1 MRISNMKKHIL
12 IVLGIVFLGLM
23 VLAMAAPDFSGSW
36 VRDNAKS
43 DPVPD
48 PIMLNRPTTP
58 AGGGGGRGGGRGNA
72 EAVMTVQQEGTS
84 LLVTSPQ
91 GAVSKYTVDGKPYTR
106 TTETLIEK
114 AVVTAGLQGD
124 TLVIATA
131 QPYGGMPGNV
141 TLQMKEVWS
150 LSPDGKTLTITTTRT
165 IPAVEK
171 IYKQVYNKK

>member
-1 MRISNMKKHIL
+1 MKKHIL
-12 IVLGIVFLGLM
+12 IVLGIAFFGLL
-23 VLAMAAPDFSGSW
+23 VLAAAAPNFSGSW

-48 PIMLNRPTTP
+48 PLMLSRPTTP

-72 EAVMTVQQEGTS
+72 EAVMTVQQEGNA
-84 LLVTSPQ
+84 LVVTSPQ
-91 GAVSKYTVDGKPYTR
+91 GQVSKYTVDGKPYTR
-106 TTETLIEK
+106 PTETGIEK
-114 AVVTAGLQGD
+114 AVVTAGIQGD
-124 TLVIATA
+124 TLVVATT

-150 LSPDGKTLTITTTRT
+150 LSPDGKILTITTTRS

-171 IYKQVYNKK
+171 TYKQVYTRK